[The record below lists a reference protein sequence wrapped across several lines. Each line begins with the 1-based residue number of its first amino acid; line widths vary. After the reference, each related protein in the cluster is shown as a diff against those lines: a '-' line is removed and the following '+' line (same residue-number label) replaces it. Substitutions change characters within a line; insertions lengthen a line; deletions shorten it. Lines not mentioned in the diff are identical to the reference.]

1 MLQCIIFPL
10 ILPPM
15 SDTPDL
21 ENLARR
27 FLDLWQDQ
35 LAAMASDPEAAESL
49 NRLMA
54 LAGPAGAAFATAY
67 GQTKPG
73 ESPTHDGRAQT
84 DTAPEAAPGAKTAAP
99 APGDGDDNMDELLRR
114 LGDVERRLAELES
127 RPGGAG
133 GSSERKPRKRR
144 K

>member
-1 MLQCIIFPL
+1 MLHCIIFPL

-15 SDTPDL
+15 SDTPDM

-54 LAGPAGAAFATAY
+54 LAGPPGAAFATAY
-67 GQTKPG
+67 GQNIPG
-73 ESPTHDGRAQT
+73 ESPAHDGRAQT
-84 DTAPEAAPGAKTAAP
+84 DSAP
-99 APGDGDDNMDELLRR
+99 APGATAAAPASGDGDGNLGELLRR
-114 LGDVERRLAELES
+114 LGDVEKRLAELES
-127 RPGGAG
+127 GPGETGGGAK
-133 GSSERKPRKRR
+133 RKSRKRR

>member
-54 LAGPAGAAFATAY
+54 LEGPAGAAFATAY
-67 GQTKPG
+67 GQIRPG
-73 ESPTHDGRAQT
+73 ESPAHDGRAQT
-84 DTAPEAAPGAKTAAP
+84 DSAPEAAPGTKATAP
-99 APGDGDDNMDELLRR
+99 APGDGDGHMDELLRR
-114 LGDVERRLAELES
+114 LGDVEKRLADLES
-127 RPGGAG
+127 RPGGTG
-133 GSSERKPRKRR
+133 GSAKGKPRKRR

>member
-1 MLQCIIFPL
+1 
-10 ILPPM
+10 M

-54 LAGPAGAAFATAY
+54 LAGPARATFATAY
-67 GQTKPG
+67 GQNRPG
-73 ESPTHDGRAQT
+73 GPPAHDGRAQT
-84 DTAPEAAPGAKTAAP
+84 DSAPETAPAPGTEAAAP
-99 APGDGDDNMDELLRR
+99 APGDGDGNVDEFLRR
-114 LGDVERRLAELES
+114 LGDVEKRLAELES
-127 RPGGAG
+127 RLGETGGGAEG
-133 GSSERKPRKRR
+133 KPRKRR

>member
-10 ILPPM
+10 ILPLM
-15 SDTPDL
+15 SYTPDL

-54 LAGPAGAAFATAY
+54 LAGPAGAAFATTY

-73 ESPTHDGRAQT
+73 ESPAHDGHAQT
-84 DTAPEAAPGAKTAAP
+84 DPAPEAAPGTKTAAS
-99 APGDGDDNMDELLRR
+99 APGDGDGHMDELLRR
-114 LGDVERRLAELES
+114 LGDVEKQLAELES

-133 GSSERKPRKRR
+133 GSAERKPQKRR
-144 K
+144 T